1 MTAFRPLLLAAC
13 AALALPLALPVPL
26 AAQDNAP
33 APLSVPPID
42 YQRWVLDN
50 GLTVIALQDPSTATV
65 TTSLWY
71 DVGAKNDPQGRSGFA
86 HLFEHILS
94 RKTQNMPYN
103 LIYSLVADVG
113 GTRNASTGAD
123 RTNYFETVPAEYL
136 ETMLWTHRER
146 MALPVIDDHVF
157 ESERGVVKEELRTRV
172 LAPPYGILQRFVVPE
187 AGFDLLP
194 QRRPSI
200 GILADLDSATLAD
213 ARAFHQAYYGPDTAT
228 LIVAGNFDPANL
240 RTLVDRYF
248 ADVPRRAAPVDVA
261 VPQREPGRTAPRSI
275 VAHAPNV
282 PLPVVA
288 TLWQL
293 PGAAD
298 PDMPALEVLAAIM
311 ARGDSSRAHV
321 GLVLPGLAVETEA
334 YVDMSEEGSLWLQA
348 ATVSADS
355 DPAQAAAALAAVT
368 ADLRDQPVSAA
379 ELAEAQAE
387 LVAASLRERET
398 VRGRAF
404 ELGEYLVMT
413 GDPDAA
419 DRRLAGITAVT
430 VADVQRVA
438 QHYLAA
444 DSRTDITYLSGPHDP
459 ADYANPVPMPAYV
472 TLPPATGEPRVVL
485 PEGERQLPPAA
496 GQRPAV
502 AVPALHR
509 RTLDNGLQV
518 IATQTGDVPLVTL
531 SVLLPGGS
539 ASDPR
544 SQAGLANM
552 AALLAGK
559 GTASTGGRDI
569 ARRLEGLGAEL
580 SATARSDGTVF
591 SLSAPRAVI
600 AQAGAVLADV
610 IRRPT
615 YPADEVARE
624 KARLVDG
631 LAVAMRDPGS
641 LAAMAMRPLLY
652 GAAPYGNVTGGTPAS
667 LAAITRDDL
676 LAHAQAW
683 WRPAGTQVVVTGGIA
698 PDDAFALVDGLL
710 GDWQPAASPAP
721 VPAAEPAGSP
731 QPVRTVVIDM
741 PDAGQA
747 AVLLVARGPARA
759 DADAYA
765 FDLANAVLGVGSNG
779 RLFEEIRTRRSL
791 SYGAYS
797 SIGGTAAAPPI
808 TASAQTANATADEV
822 AAVMLEQFARM
833 GSEALDPDVIARRRL
848 QLAGGRA
855 RALETGAGYGAT
867 MLDLLAQGIDPAE
880 VSRYAEQLDAA
891 SAAEASAAGA
901 RWFDPARTSLLI
913 VGNAAEFI
921 DDLRAIRPDVEVI
934 PAGALDLASASLR

>member
-1 MTAFRPLLLAAC
+1 MTAIRPLLLAAC
-13 AALALPLALPVPL
+13 AALALPLPL
-26 AAQDNAP
+26 LAQEAAE
-33 APLSVPPID
+33 APLSVPAINYD
-42 YQRWVLDN
+42 RWVLPN
-50 GLTVIALQDPSTATV
+50 GLTVIALQDPSTATA

-94 RKTQNMPYN
+94 RKTENMPYN

-172 LAPPYGILQRFVVPE
+172 LAPPYGIMQRFVVPE

-200 GILADLDSATLAD
+200 GIMSDLDSATLDD

-228 LIVAGNFDPANL
+228 LIVAGNFDLGNL
-240 RTLVDRYF
+240 RSLVERYF
-248 ADVPRRAAPVDVA
+248 ADIPRRAAPVDVA
-261 VPQREPGRTAPRSI
+261 VTQREPGRAAPRTI

-293 PGAAD
+293 PGAAH

-311 ARGDSSRAHV
+311 ARGDSSRGHV

-334 YVDMSEEGSLWLQA
+334 YVDVSEEGSLWLQA

-355 DPAQAAAALAAVT
+355 DPATAAAALAAAT
-368 ADLRDQPVSAA
+368 ADLRDKPVSAA

-387 LVAASLRERET
+387 LIAESLRGRET
-398 VRGRAF
+398 ARGRAF

-413 GDPDAA
+413 GDPAAA
-419 DRRLAGITAVT
+419 DQRLVGIAAVT
-430 VADVQRVA
+430 VEDVQRVA
-438 QHYLAA
+438 QRYLAP
-444 DSRTDITYLSGPHDP
+444 DSRTDITYASGAHDP
-459 ADYANPVPMPAYV
+459 AEYANTVPMPAYV
-472 TLPPATGEPRVVL
+472 SLPPATGEPRAVL
-485 PEGERQLPPAA
+485 PDGERQAPPAV
-496 GQRPAV
+496 GSRPAV
-502 AVPALHR
+502 AVPELAR
-509 RTLDNGLQV
+509 RTLSNGLQV
-518 IATQTGDVPLVTL
+518 IATQTGEVPLVTI

-544 SQAGLANM
+544 AQAGLANM

-559 GTASTGGRDI
+559 GTASAGGRDI
-569 ARRLEGLGAEL
+569 ARRLEGLGADL
-580 SATARSDGTVF
+580 QAAARSDGTVF
-591 SLSAPRAVI
+591 SLTAPRA
-600 AQAGAVLADV
+600 AMAEAGAVLADV

-615 YPADEVARE
+615 YPQEEVARE
-624 KARLVDG
+624 TARSIDG

-641 LAAMAMRPLLY
+641 LAGMAMRPLLY

-667 LAAITRDDL
+667 LSTITREDL
-676 LAHAQAW
+676 LAHASAW
-683 WRPAGTQVVVTGGIA
+683 WRPQGTQVVVTGGIEPEA
-698 PDDAFALVDGLL
+698 AFDLVEGLL
-710 GDWQPAASPAP
+710 GDWQAAPGAAP
-721 VPAAEPAGSP
+721 VGTADPAGP
-731 QPVRTVVIDM
+731 EQPVRTVVIDM

-747 AVLLVARGPARA
+747 AVVLLARGPARSA
-759 DADAYA
+759 GDAYA
-765 FDLANAVLGVGSNG
+765 LDLANAVLGVGSNG

-797 SIGGTAAAPPI
+797 SIGATASAPPI

-822 AAVMLEQFARM
+822 AAVMLVQFARLS
-833 GSEALDPDVIARRRL
+833 GEPLDEDTVARRRL
-848 QLAGGRA
+848 LLAGARG

-880 VSRYAEQLDAA
+880 VSNYAQRLDAA
-891 SAAEASAAGA
+891 SAAAASAAGA
-901 RWFDPARTSLLI
+901 RWFDPARVSLLI

-921 DDLRAIRPDVEVI
+921 DDLRDFRPDVEVI
-934 PAGALDLASASLR
+934 PASELDLASATLR

>member
-1 MTAFRPLLLAAC
+1 MFRSVLLAAC
-13 AALALPLALPVPL
+13 AVLALPLPASAQEAAGTALE
-26 AAQDNAP
+26 
-33 APLSVPPID
+33 VPPIAYD
-42 YQRWVLDN
+42 RWQLPN
-50 GLTVIALQDPSTATV
+50 GLTVIALRDPSTATV

-71 DVGAKNDPQGRSGFA
+71 DVGAKNDPEGRSGFA

-94 RKTQNMPYN
+94 RKTENMPYN

-113 GTRNASTGAD
+113 GTRNASTSPD

-200 GILADLDSATLAD
+200 GVMADLDAATLDD

-240 RTLVDRYF
+240 RALVERYF
-248 ADVPRRAAPVDVA
+248 ADIPPRTAPVDVA
-261 VPQREPGRTAPRSI
+261 IAAREPGRTAPRTI
-275 VAHAPNV
+275 VARAPGV

-293 PGAAD
+293 PGAAH
-298 PDMPALEVLAAIM
+298 PDMPALEVLGAIM
-311 ARGDSSRAHV
+311 ARGESSRAYL

-334 YVDMSEEGSLWLQA
+334 YVDTAEEGSLWLQS
-348 ATVSADS
+348 ATVSAGA
-355 DPAQAAAALAAVT
+355 DPAVAAQALAAVT
-368 ADLRDQPVSAA
+368 AALRDRPVSTA
-379 ELAEAQAE
+379 ELAEAKAE
-387 LVAASLRERET
+387 LVADSLRGRET
-398 VRGRAF
+398 ARGRAF

-413 GDPDAA
+413 GDPQAA
-419 DRRLAGITAVT
+419 DRRLAGIAAVS
-430 VADVQRVA
+430 VEDVQRVA
-438 QHYLAA
+438 RLYLAPDA
-444 DSRTDITYLSGPHDP
+444 RTDITYASGPHDP
-459 ADYANPVPMPAYV
+459 AEYANPVPMPQFV
-472 TLPPATGEPRVVL
+472 TLPPPTGAPRVVL
-485 PEGERQLPPAA
+485 PDGERQPPPAA
-496 GQRPAV
+496 GERPAV
-502 AVPALHR
+502 AVPAIARSRLA
-509 RTLDNGLQV
+509 NGLEV

-544 SQAGLANM
+544 GQAGLANL

-559 GTASTGGRDI
+559 GTSHADARNL
-569 ARRLEGLGAEL
+569 ARRLEGLGADL
-580 SATARSDGTVF
+580 SSVARSDGTVF
-591 SLSAPRAVI
+591 ILTAPRAGV
-600 AQAGAVLADV
+600 AEAGAILADM
-610 IRRPT
+610 IRNPT

-624 KARLVDG
+624 KARTIDG
-631 LAVAMRDPGS
+631 LSVAMREPGS
-641 LAAMAMRPLLY
+641 LAGMAMRPLLY
-652 GAAPYGNVTGGTPAS
+652 GAAPYGTVGGGTPES
-667 LAAITRDDL
+667 LAAITREDL
-676 LAHAQAW
+676 LAHAHGW

-698 PDDAFALVDGLL
+698 PEDAFALVQGLL
-710 GDWQPAASPAP
+710 GDWQPAGSPAP
-721 VPAAEPAGSP
+721 APVADRAGPP

-747 AVLLVARGPARA
+747 AVVLAARGPSRRA
-759 DADAYA
+759 EDAYA
-765 FDLANAVLGVGSNG
+765 LDLANAVLGVGANG

-797 SIGGTAAAPPI
+797 SIGSTADDPAI
-808 TASAQTANATADEV
+808 VASAQTANATADEV
-822 AAVMLEQFARM
+822 AAVMLEQFARL
-833 GSEALDPDVIARRRL
+833 GAEPLDADTVARRRL
-848 QLAGGRA
+848 LLAGGRA
-855 RALETGAGYGAT
+855 RALETGAGYGGV

-880 VSRYAEQLDAA
+880 VSRYAERLDAA
-891 SAAEASAAGA
+891 SAAAASAAGA
-901 RWFDPARTSLLI
+901 HWFDPARTSLLI

-934 PAGALDLASASLR
+934 PVAELDLASATLR

>member
-1 MTAFRPLLLAAC
+1 MTAFKPLLLAAC
-13 AALALPLALPVPL
+13 AALAAPLPL
-26 AAQDNAP
+26 AAQEEAP
-33 APLSVPPID
+33 APLSVPPIA
-42 YQRWVLDN
+42 YQRWELAN
-50 GLTVIALQDPSTATV
+50 GLTVIALPDPSTATV

-71 DVGAKNDPQGRSGFA
+71 DVGAKNDPEGRSGFA

-94 RKTQNMPYN
+94 RKTENMPYN

-123 RTNYFETVPAEYL
+123 RTNYFEIVPAEYL

-200 GILADLDSATLAD
+200 GIMADLDSATLDD

-240 RTLVDRYF
+240 RSLVDRYF
-248 ADVPRRAAPVDVA
+248 ADIPRRATPVDVA
-261 VPQREPGRTAPRSI
+261 VTQREPGRTAPRTI
-275 VAHAPNV
+275 VAHAPGV

-288 TLWQL
+288 TVWQL
-293 PGAAD
+293 PGAAH
-298 PDMPALEVLAAIM
+298 PDMPALEVLGAIL

-334 YVDMSEEGSLWLQA
+334 YIDVSEEGSLWLQA
-348 ATVSADS
+348 ATVSAES
-355 DPAQAAAALAAVT
+355 DPAAAAAALAAVT
-368 ADLRDQPVSAA
+368 AELRDKPVSAA

-387 LVAASLRERET
+387 LVATSLRERET
-398 VRGRAF
+398 ARGRAF

-419 DRRLAGITAVT
+419 DRRLAGIAAVT
-430 VADVQRVA
+430 VEDVQRVA
-438 QHYLAA
+438 QRYLAP

-485 PEGERQLPPAA
+485 PDGERQPPPGA
-496 GQRPAV
+496 GARPAV
-502 AVPALHR
+502 EVPQLHR

-518 IATQTGDVPLVTL
+518 IATQTGDVPLVTI

-544 SQAGLANM
+544 DQAGLANL

-559 GTASTGGRDI
+559 GTASAGGREI
-569 ARRLEGLGAEL
+569 ARRLEGLGADL
-580 SATARSDGTVF
+580 SAAARSDGTVF
-591 SLSAPRAVI
+591 SLTAPRAVM
-600 AQAGAVLADV
+600 AEAGAVLADV

-624 KARLVDG
+624 TARAIDG

-641 LAAMAMRPLLY
+641 LAGMVTRPLLY
-652 GAAPYGNVTGGTPAS
+652 GEAPYGNVTGGTPAS
-667 LAAITRDDL
+667 LTAISREDL
-676 LAHAQAW
+676 LAHAGAW
-683 WRPAGTQVVVTGGIA
+683 WRPAGTRVVVTGGIA
-698 PDDAFALVDGLL
+698 PEEAFALVEGLF
-710 GDWQPAASPAP
+710 GDWQAAADAAPAP
-721 VPAAEPAGSP
+721 LTDLAGPAM
-731 QPVRTVVIDM
+731 PVRTVVIDM

-747 AVLLVARGPARA
+747 AVVLAARGPARSH
-759 DADAYA
+759 ADAYA
-765 FDLANAVLGVGSNG
+765 LDLANAVLGVGSNG

-797 SIGGTAAAPPI
+797 SIGATAFDPPI

-822 AAVMLEQFARM
+822 AAVMLVQFARLA
-833 GSEALDPDVIARRRL
+833 GEPLDDDTVARRRL
-848 QLAGGRA
+848 LLAGARG

-880 VSRYAEQLDAA
+880 VSRYAERLDAA
-891 SAAEASAAGA
+891 SAAAASAAGA
-901 RWFDPARTSLLI
+901 RWFDPSRVSLLI

-921 DDLRAIRPDVEVI
+921 DDLRMFRPDVEVI
-934 PAGALDLASASLR
+934 PASELDLASARLR